1 MALRASAFQRFTAKL
16 RKEDGISNGGYRFL
30 LVLILLGALAVNVI
44 LTGVFFN
51 ASYRNYPGG
60 ESMRWLHLNE
70 SPGSVHIDVPSA
82 MTGVSRV
89 FGTRP
94 KMAGS
99 TRRMRIWGKCKVIT
113 TILTI

>member
-1 MALRASAFQRFTAKL
+1 M
-16 RKEDGISNGGYRFL
+16 
-30 LVLILLGALAVNVI
+30 
-44 LTGVFFN
+44 TGVFFN

-89 FGTRP
+89 LKKQGQNGWKYSKTMAWVNTRNYYNFDYLIT
-94 KMAGS
+94 GS
-99 TRRMRIWGKCKVIT
+99 RLAWY
-113 TILTI
+113 